1 MSHTLGLYESY
12 PMITLIVPYDYIRYT
27 PLSHL
32 VVILLYPMVSFQSLK
47 WYPTV
52 ILSYPMV
59 ILAYPMTIAAHPMRV
74 DPKHCDG
81 EGDDGDDNHI
91 TTMIV

>member
-1 MSHTLGLYESY
+1 
-12 PMITLIVPYDYIRYT
+12 
-27 PLSHL
+27 
-32 VVILLYPMVSFQSLK
+32 
-47 WYPTV
+47 
-52 ILSYPMV
+52 MV

-81 EGDDGDDNHI
+81 EGDDGDDNHV